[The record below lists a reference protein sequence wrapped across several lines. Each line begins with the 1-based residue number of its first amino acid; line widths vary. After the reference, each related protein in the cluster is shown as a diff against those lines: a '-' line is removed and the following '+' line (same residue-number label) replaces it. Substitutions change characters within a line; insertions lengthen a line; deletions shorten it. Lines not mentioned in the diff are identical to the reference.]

1 MINLLVTIILIALVA
16 AWMILFLI
24 KIRLIEYIQIHGCEL
39 LAKMASC
46 EFCLSWWLCVIIAII
61 TAIVNNDFYIIL
73 YAVPAT
79 PICRK
84 LL

>member
-1 MINLLVTIILIALVA
+1 MIITIILIALVA

-24 KIRLIEYIQIHGCEL
+24 KIRVIEYIQIHACEL

-46 EFCLSWWLCVIIAII
+46 EFCLSWWLCVVIAII
-61 TAIVNNDFYIIL
+61 TAIVNNDFYIIF